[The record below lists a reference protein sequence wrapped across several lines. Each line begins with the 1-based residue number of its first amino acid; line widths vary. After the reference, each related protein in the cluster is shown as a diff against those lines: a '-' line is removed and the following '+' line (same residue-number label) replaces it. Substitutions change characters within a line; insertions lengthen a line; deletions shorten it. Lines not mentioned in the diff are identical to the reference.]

1 MKQGVRVWARPAFT
15 AGLASIAIAGIV
27 AGLPLT
33 ATGADTDPSLTGVT
47 HTDDVVLARQ
57 LLMENNETA
66 MMPIDRAAAGENID
80 LATLKNSAYSVYTVL
95 SAAPHLFP
103 SSTKPVYDKDGTPT
117 PSTSAAPA
125 IWEDFDAFYARFT
138 DAANLAYDMSQ
149 AKDIATFRTQAK
161 QLRADCDGCHAKNMN
176 VFDPTKSP

>member
-1 MKQGVRVWARPAFT
+1 MKQIRVWARPALFSS
-15 AGLASIAIAGIV
+15 LAGIAMASAV
-27 AGLPLT
+27 LGGLPR
-33 ATGADTDPSLTGVT
+33 AVGADADPSLTGVT
-47 HTDDVVLARQ
+47 HADDVVLARQ

-66 MMPIDRAAAGENID
+66 MMPIDRAAAGDNID
-80 LATLKNSAYSVYTVL
+80 LATLKDSAYSVYTVL

-117 PSTSAAPA
+117 PSTAAAPA
-125 IWEDFDAFYARFT
+125 IWEDFDAFYNRFT

-149 AKDIATFRTQAK
+149 AKDIATFRTMAK

-176 VFDPTKSP
+176 VFDPTKQK